1 MVKSNSAREGRQVKE
16 GGVAMKRNM
25 GTIDRVVRAIIGI
38 VMLGVGF
45 GVLNGGAAIAVGVIG
60 AVLFATSLVRWCPLY
75 VPFRFSTRKA

>member
-1 MVKSNSAREGRQVKE
+1 
-16 GGVAMKRNM
+16 MKRNM

-45 GVLNGGAAIAVGVIG
+45 GVLSGGAGIAVGVIG
-60 AVLFATSLVRWCPLY
+60 AVLFATSLIRWCPLY